1 MKILIIGGTR
11 FIGPHVVR
19 ALVKSGHQ
27 VCVFHRGQSTADLPP
42 GVESTLGDRREL
54 PNFTDQFKGI
64 SPEVV
69 IDMIAYT
76 KEDALSLLRSIKG
89 FVKRVVIVSSAD
101 VYRAYDRWRKVYGGP
116 LELVPLTEDAPL
128 REALYPYRD
137 KAKGPED
144 WLYHYDKILVEKA
157 VMNDPN
163 IEGTVLRLP
172 FVYGPGDYQ
181 HRIFEYLKRMDDKR
195 PAILLDQKR
204 ANWRWTWG
212 YVEDVAA
219 AIACAATDQRA
230 GRRIYNVGERV
241 SLTQAERVKG
251 IAAAVGWNGRVLVLP
266 ESQMPDH
273 LKAGVDFAQDLTF
286 DTVRI
291 RNELGYEEKILPAEA
306 MRRTVAWEREH
317 PPEVIDPTAF
327 DYTAE
332 DAALK
337 TVSPMSESLS
347 PESG

>member
-1 MKILIIGGTR
+1 M
-11 FIGPHVVR
+11 
-19 ALVKSGHQ
+19 
-27 VCVFHRGQSTADLPP
+27 
-42 GVESTLGDRREL
+42 
-54 PNFTDQFKGI
+54 
-64 SPEVV
+64 

-76 KEDALSLLRSIKG
+76 EEDALSLLRSVKG
-89 FVKRVVIVSSAD
+89 FVKRVLIVSSAD

-137 KAKGPED
+137 KAKGPAD
-144 WLYHYDKILVEKA
+144 WLYHYEKILVEKA
-157 VMNDPN
+157 ALSDPD

-181 HRIFEYLKRMDDKR
+181 HR
-195 PAILLDQKR
+195 
-204 ANWRWTWG
+204 
-212 YVEDVAA
+212 
-219 AIACAATDQRA
+219 
-230 GRRIYNVGERV
+230 
-241 SLTQAERVKG
+241 
-251 IAAAVGWNGRVLVLP
+251 
-266 ESQMPDH
+266 
-273 LKAGVDFAQDLTF
+273 
-286 DTVRI
+286 
-291 RNELGYEEKILPAEA
+291 
-306 MRRTVAWEREH
+306 EREH